1 MNLALEEVT
10 VRLERATALEN
21 VNVRL
26 ERGAHVGVCGGPGSG
41 KTILL
46 KVLAGLVRP
55 TSGRVLWN
63 GEDVWALSP
72 GDRRERQ
79 AAFGMVFQSDAL
91 FDSDT
96 VLSNVEQPLIRR
108 KVPKD
113 QADARAREA
122 ISRVGLE
129 GSELL
134 LPEQLSGGMRKRAGI
149 ARAIAARPQVLLA
162 DDPLAGLDPSTAQ
175 QIGTL
180 LLRETSEERTLIAA
194 LPDPVSQLPLPR
206 WIRLDFGRVTY
217 DGKYDERRLE
227 RGG

>member
-1 MNLALEEVT
+1 MIL
-10 VRLERATALEN
+10 
-21 VNVRL
+21 
-26 ERGAHVGVCGGPGSG
+26 VGVDDRPP
-41 KTILL
+41 
-46 KVLAGLVRP
+46 AGVDDVGIDADGADQRP
-55 TSGRVLWN
+55 AV
-63 GEDVWALSP
+63 V
-72 GDRRERQ
+72 
-79 AAFGMVFQSDAL
+79 
-91 FDSDT
+91 
-96 VLSNVEQPLIRR
+96 
-108 KVPKD
+108 
-113 QADARAREA
+113 RAREA

-175 QIGTL
+175 QIGSL

-194 LPDPVSQLPLPR
+194 LPDPVSLLPLPR

-217 DGKYDERRLE
+217 DGQYDERQLE